1 MFGLCGK
8 CQMSEL
14 AIKSEISTEHNIKQT
29 RSLTHSLAQT
39 HFIRLLLIISYF
51 QFVSFRHK

>member
-29 RSLTHSLAQT
+29 RSLTHTLTRQDTFYSIIINHFVFSICVIQT
-39 HFIRLLLIISYF
+39 
-51 QFVSFRHK
+51 

>member
-29 RSLTHSLAQT
+29 HSLTHSLAQT